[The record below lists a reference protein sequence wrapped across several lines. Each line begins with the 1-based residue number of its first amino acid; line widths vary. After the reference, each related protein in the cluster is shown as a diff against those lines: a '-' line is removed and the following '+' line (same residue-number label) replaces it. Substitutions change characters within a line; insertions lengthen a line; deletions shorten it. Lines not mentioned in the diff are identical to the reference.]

1 MFTFKQIFV
10 GLLVIWSLAACD
22 KEQEQVIKNDE
33 RVDVEQKNELQDS
46 TQQEDVPSYEAP
58 KYHIYGGWMNGGS
71 YILIKSDN
79 DDGEGKDKFTLE
91 KFTKTGKDKIIKHFQ
106 LSESSGSKLTGIISS
121 KESNRTSFLTL
132 EFNKEKTEITVT
144 LPNEKPVTY
153 KQAEINP
160 EEFNPDYEWEE

>member
-22 KEQEQVIKNDE
+22 KEQEQVIKNE
-33 RVDVEQKNELQDS
+33 RVNVEQKNELQDS
-46 TQQEDVPSYEAP
+46 TQQKDVPSYEAP

-71 YILIKSDN
+71 YILIKSDD

-106 LSESSGSKLTGIISS
+106 LSETTGSKLTGIISG

-132 EFNKEKTEITVT
+132 ELNKEKTEITVT
-144 LPNEKPVTY
+144 LPNEKSVTY
-153 KQAEINP
+153 KQAEIKP

>member
-1 MFTFKQIFV
+1 M
-10 GLLVIWSLAACD
+10 
-22 KEQEQVIKNDE
+22 KNE
-33 RVDVEQKNELQDS
+33 KVDVEQKNELKDS
-46 TQQEDVPSYEAP
+46 TLQENVPSYEAP

-71 YILIKSDN
+71 YILIKSDD
-79 DDGEGKDKFTLE
+79 DDGEGEGKAKFTLE

-106 LSESSGSKLTGIISS
+106 LSETTGLKLTGIISS

-132 EFNKEKTEITVT
+132 ELNKEKTEITVT
-144 LPNEKPVTY
+144 LPNEKSVTY